1 MENLP
6 KYYTILFNALT
17 DIAEAIDRM
26 DFGTA
31 RDLIIRAQQEAEE
44 AYASEGEEPE

>member
-17 DIAEAIDRM
+17 DIAAAIDRM